1 MAIVL
6 HQWEVS
12 PYCGKIRHILRLKGL
27 AFETVNYNGLHALR
41 ARKLDPAGK
50 LPVLDYDGERIADS
64 SRIAELLEQRHPA
77 PPLYPANAQQRALAL
92 LWEDWADEALFWF
105 EVYFRVADPDALNAT
120 AALFCAG
127 RPSWER
133 LLIVPALRR
142 DYRARLRAQG
152 LGCLPEPE
160 VDRLFGQH
168 LDRIEASLDGR
179 AWLVGDSISIA
190 DIAVQAMLAE
200 IIRTSARRARILARP
215 NICRWLAAAAPQQR

>member
-27 AFETVNYNGLHALR
+27 AYETVNYNGLHALR

-50 LPVLDYDGERIADS
+50 LPVLDYDGQRVADS
-64 SRIAELLEQRHPA
+64 TRIAELLERLHPA
-77 PPLYPANAQQRALAL
+77 PALYPADPRERALAG
-92 LWEDWADEALFWF
+92 LWEDWADESLFWF
-105 EVYFRVADPDALNAT
+105 EVYFRVADPDALNAA

-127 RPSWER
+127 RPRWER
-133 LLIVPALRR
+133 MLIVPALRR

-168 LDRIEASLDGR
+168 LDRIDASLAGR
-179 AWLVGDSISIA
+179 DWLVGDAITIA

-200 IIRTSARRARILARP
+200 IIRTSSRRAQILARP
-215 NICRWLAAAAPQQR
+215 NIQRWLAAAAPEQR